1 MVRARSILF
10 ALSLAGSCGQSRLP
24 VSAISI
30 PDPVSHTNT
39 FSSAPIVLAQ
49 GSSDSSSDYTIQTSP
64 PDPTSTTNS
73 GASSSSSDANSSTT
87 ATTTSID
94 ASSTSSFPGSCS
106 SDCHII
112 ADALTVRV
120 HQRPTTHPI
129 SSAIGEI
136 SETDI
141 SCGAGTVLNTT
152 CLCTVDVERSYQS
165 CLQCALVLDPKIG
178 NQSTYQGM
186 LDTYINQCATASSN
200 PITLPP
206 ATITMPGNASTTSF
220 TNGTN
225 STITSTSSNST
236 STTSNTSPIITS
248 SSSSSR
254 TSSSAATSAA
264 STSSSGAASG
274 AGERVVYSLGVGL
287 VGLMVTVLV

>member
-30 PDPVSHTNT
+30 PDPISLTNT
-39 FSSAPIVLAQ
+39 LSSAPIALAQ

-73 GASSSSSDANSSTT
+73 GASSSSDANSSTT

-94 ASSTSSFPGSCS
+94 ASSTSAFPGACS
-106 SDCHII
+106 SDCQTV

-129 SSAIGEI
+129 SFAIGEI

-141 SCGAGTVLNTT
+141 VGMAVHHLSST
-152 CLCTVDVERSYQS
+152 CT
-165 CLQCALVLDPKIG
+165 
-178 NQSTYQGM
+178 
-186 LDTYINQCATASSN
+186 
-200 PITLPP
+200 
-206 ATITMPGNASTTSF
+206 
-220 TNGTN
+220 
-225 STITSTSSNST
+225 
-236 STTSNTSPIITS
+236 
-248 SSSSSR
+248 
-254 TSSSAATSAA
+254 
-264 STSSSGAASG
+264 
-274 AGERVVYSLGVGL
+274 YSLVAPAQYSIRH
-287 VGLMVTVLV
+287 VYVP

>member
-1 MVRARSILF
+1 MLFHARCCSVVGEIRIHCHSVGPSSQHIILKFQSWQYVSFATSHIAPNCPPQAYNIYSVCNTPPSHPLRIFARHRQVMVRARSILF

-30 PDPVSHTNT
+30 PDPVSPTNIL
-39 FSSAPIVLAQ
+39 SPAPIALAQ

-120 HQRPTTHPI
+120 HQRPTTPPI

-136 SETDI
+136 SATDI
-141 SCGAGTVLNTT
+141 IGMALYHLSST
-152 CLCTVDVERSYQS
+152 C
-165 CLQCALVLDPKIG
+165 I
-178 NQSTYQGM
+178 
-186 LDTYINQCATASSN
+186 
-200 PITLPP
+200 
-206 ATITMPGNASTTSF
+206 
-220 TNGTN
+220 
-225 STITSTSSNST
+225 
-236 STTSNTSPIITS
+236 
-248 SSSSSR
+248 
-254 TSSSAATSAA
+254 
-264 STSSSGAASG
+264 
-274 AGERVVYSLGVGL
+274 YSLAAPAQYSTRHVY
-287 VGLMVTVLV
+287 VP

>member
-10 ALSLAGSCGQSRLP
+10 ALSLAGSC
-24 VSAISI
+24 A
-30 PDPVSHTNT
+30 
-39 FSSAPIVLAQ
+39 LAQ

-112 ADALTVRV
+112 ADALT
-120 HQRPTTHPI
+120 
-129 SSAIGEI
+129 
-136 SETDI
+136 

-165 CLQCALVLDPKIG
+165 CLQCALILDPKIG
-178 NQSTYQGM
+178 NQSTYQEM

-206 ATITMPGNASTTSF
+206 ATITMPSNASTTSP

-225 STITSTSSNST
+225 STITSTFSNST
-236 STTSNTSPIITS
+236 STTSNTSPITSS

-254 TSSSAATSAA
+254 TSSSAATS
-264 STSSSGAASG
+264 TSSSGAASG
-274 AGERVVYSLGVGL
+274 AGEKVVYSLGVGL
-287 VGLMVTVLV
+287 VGLMVAVLV

>member
-10 ALSLAGSCGQSRLP
+10 ALSLAGSC
-24 VSAISI
+24 A
-30 PDPVSHTNT
+30 
-39 FSSAPIVLAQ
+39 LAQ

-73 GASSSSSDANSSTT
+73 GASSSSDANSSTT

-94 ASSTSSFPGSCS
+94 ASSTSAFPGACS
-106 SDCHII
+106 SDCQTV
-112 ADALTVRV
+112 ADALT
-120 HQRPTTHPI
+120 
-129 SSAIGEI
+129 
-136 SETDI
+136 

-152 CLCTVDVERSYQS
+152 CLCTVDVEQSYQS
-165 CLQCALVLDPKIG
+165 CLQCALALDPKIG

-206 ATITMPGNASTTSF
+206 ATITMPANASTTSP

-225 STITSTSSNST
+225 STITSTFSNST
-236 STTSNTSPIITS
+236 STTINTSPITSS

-264 STSSSGAASG
+264 STSSSGAVSG
-274 AGERVVYSLGVGL
+274 AGEKVVYSLGVGL
-287 VGLMVTVLV
+287 VGLMVAVLV